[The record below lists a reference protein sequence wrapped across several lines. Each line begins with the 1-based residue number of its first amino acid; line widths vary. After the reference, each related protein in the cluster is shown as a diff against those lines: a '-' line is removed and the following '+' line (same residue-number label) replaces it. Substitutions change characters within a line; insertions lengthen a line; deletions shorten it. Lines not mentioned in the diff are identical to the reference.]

1 MRVNVASV
9 CGRRGLLGWCLS
21 AGAALLAS
29 PAPAAGYSP
38 AQIEAA
44 LLLQIAGFVT
54 WPSEAAQPS
63 FEIGV
68 LGPTDRFES
77 LTRLAAKTAIRGA
90 KVHVSNVS
98 STGPLPRLHVLYVA
112 PVLANTLP
120 TVAKRLEAQP
130 ILVVTHSPGAVRQGA
145 AVNFYEEN
153 AQSRFEINPDALK
166 RRRLQAS
173 YKLLSLARIVRDQ

>member
-1 MRVNVASV
+1 MNVASV
-9 CGRRGLLGWCLS
+9 CSRRGLLGWS
-21 AGAALLAS
+21 FGASAALLGGFAL
-29 PAPAAGYSP
+29 AAGYTP
-38 AQIEAA
+38 AQLEAA

-77 LTRLAAKTAIRGA
+77 LTRLGAKTTIRGV
-90 KVHVSNVS
+90 KVRVSNAPS
-98 STGPLPRLHVLYVA
+98 SGALPRLHVLYLA
-112 PVLANTLP
+112 PSLASTLP
-120 TVAKRLEAQP
+120 AVSKRLEAQP
-130 ILVVTHSPGAVRQGA
+130 TLLVTHSPGAARQGA
-145 AVNFYEEN
+145 AVNFYEED